1 MIAVFLAAIAGPG
14 PAVVAEMFTTDIRFS
29 AMSLGWNVS
38 SMLFGGLA
46 PFLATLMLE
55 TTGLSWSAGLIALFV
70 ALLSLIVVLR
80 MRETART
87 PLAETTALRV
97 LEEPHVH

>member
-1 MIAVFLAAIAGPG
+1 
-14 PAVVAEMFTTDIRFS
+14 
-29 AMSLGWNVS
+29 
-38 SMLFGGLA
+38 MLFGGLA

-97 LEEPHVH
+97 LEEPHCSLTEMKALCACISATCSPCSDAMVRHFVVLCTQRDQ